1 MGGQGDRRVDGAL
14 RARWHRASFG
24 RRLVVAATA
33 LVVATAAVIGLG
45 LATQPGYPVGG
56 ASGGPID
63 GLVVDELRHR
73 PTPGPWR
80 LTTAALGLPEV
91 SDGCLTYSV
100 LASVGAD
107 VLVSTSSQLAYTE
120 TGCYDERG
128 RSERLVRLD
137 PLAGT
142 VRWSV
147 DVSEISGGGGTLAAF
162 VDEARGDAIV
172 STTGLYG
179 YGRGASGYA
188 RVDLA
193 TGALADVT
201 TSDDATPI
209 VEAADDG
216 LVLVSV
222 SPAPVY
228 GYSDDPLAGA
238 AAEALLGSQSGPRT
252 LLYRRDDLGT
262 PVWSDEQ
269 NGDISSSVLLD
280 DGLLVVSG
288 GTGTVIDGATGD
300 ERSWADDLS
309 PSAQAYGVG
318 DTVFVVDF
326 GRGMDSRAEVSA
338 WSPDGTERWRRPFDQ
353 DRLPV
358 VTGGCVAFSDRTG
371 VHCADL
377 ETGDDRWVVER
388 TGESRGI
395 PLVSDSRPG
404 RWDDDVFVQ
413 TFSARSGRGAGGS
426 GLGDPAGDRALLLLD
441 AETGSERMRAYVP
454 PDSSVVAVSRSV
466 AYVAGSDSSD
476 AIAGHRVFS
485 TVMGVDLAGGR
496 TLWRLDSDADLQFWG
511 GALVEIGDD
520 GSIRRLIDD
529 VRVTDTVAR

>member
-1 MGGQGDRRVDGAL
+1 VGEQRDRPVEGTL

-24 RRLVVAATA
+24 RRLVVSATA
-33 LVVATAAVIGLG
+33 LVVATVAVVGLG
-45 LATQPGYPVGG
+45 LATQPGYPTGG
-56 ASGGPID
+56 ASGGPVD
-63 GLVVDELRHR
+63 GLVVDEVRNR
-73 PTPGPWR
+73 PTPASWQ
-80 LTTAALGLPEV
+80 LTTASLGLPEV
-91 SDGCLTYSV
+91 DDGCLTYSV

-128 RSERLVRLD
+128 RAERLVRLD
-137 PLAGT
+137 PLTGT

-147 DVSEISGGGGTLAAF
+147 DITGISGGGGTLSAF
-162 VDEARGDAIV
+162 VDDARGDAIV

-201 TSDDATPI
+201 TSDDTMPI
-209 VEAADDG
+209 VDAADDG

-228 GYSDDPLAGA
+228 GFADDPLAGA
-238 AAEALLGSQSGPRT
+238 AAEALAGGQDGPRT
-252 LLYRRDDLGT
+252 LLYSRDDLGT
-262 PVWSDEQ
+262 PIWSDEQ
-269 NGDISSSVLLD
+269 TGGISSSVLLD
-280 DGLLVVSG
+280 DGLLVVGG
-288 GTGTVIDGATGD
+288 GTGTVIDGETGD
-300 ERSWADDLS
+300 ERPWADDLS

-318 DTVFVVDF
+318 DTVFLVDF

-358 VTGGCVAFSDRTG
+358 VTGDCVMFSDRDG
-371 VHCADL
+371 VRCADL
-377 ETGDDRWVVER
+377 ETGADRWEVER
-388 TGESRGI
+388 SGASRGI
-395 PLVSDSRPG
+395 PLVTDSRPG
-404 RWDDDVFVQ
+404 RWDDDVVVQ
-413 TFSARSGRGAGGS
+413 TFSARSG
-426 GLGDPAGDRALLLLD
+426 LGDPADDRALLLLD
-441 AETGSERMRAYVP
+441 AETGAERMRAYVP
-454 PDSSVVAVSRSV
+454 RDSSVVAMSRSV

-485 TVMGVDLAGGR
+485 TVVGVDLADGR
-496 TLWRLDSDADLQFWG
+496 RLWRLDSDADLQFWG
-511 GALVEIGDD
+511 GALVEIAPD
-520 GSIRRLIDD
+520 GSVRRLVDD
-529 VRVTDTVAR
+529 VRVAR